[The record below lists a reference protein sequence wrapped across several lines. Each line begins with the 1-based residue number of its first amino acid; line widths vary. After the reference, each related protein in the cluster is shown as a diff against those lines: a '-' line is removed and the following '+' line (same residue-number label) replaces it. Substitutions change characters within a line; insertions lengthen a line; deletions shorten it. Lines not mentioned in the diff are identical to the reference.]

1 MPNWQRK
8 GRSKFCAFYPLA
20 PLHFNFYLCSC
31 LLSSQMKKSKLL
43 VEPVFDFELLGLVSP
58 VKDYKMAWLIN
69 KELDLNLVKAK
80 DLELEFISSAR
91 IEISQYFLSLPHGFI
106 QLLKN
111 KALNSSQQLAYLIPE
126 LKTMDYFLLVQDE
139 TEQTSIHTFAE
150 HLSKNQFIQS
160 VVRIDISKLKSKEN
174 LLTY

>member
-1 MPNWQRK
+1 
-8 GRSKFCAFYPLA
+8 
-20 PLHFNFYLCSC
+20 
-31 LLSSQMKKSKLL
+31 MKKAKLFI
-43 VEPVFDFELLGLVSP
+43 EPTFDFELLGLVSP

-69 KELDLNLVKAK
+69 REMELNLVKVK
-80 DLELEFISSAR
+80 DLELEFISTAR
-91 IEISQYFLSLPHGFI
+91 MEISQYFLSLPHGFI